1 MLPYLLL
8 GHYRMA
14 NKTNEE
20 ANRRI
25 GQLLQEARESREVLQ
40 SEMSGSCGLSKN
52 HISAVERGVSK
63 ASIDML
69 LSYCDRL
76 KMTPN
81 EILGI
86 DKDNILPELKTLQA
100 DMNKEQQQKV
110 FQILKLMSDI

>member
-1 MLPYLLL
+1 
-8 GHYRMA
+8 MA

-40 SEMSGSCGLSKN
+40 SEMSESCGLSKN

-81 EILGI
+81 EVLRY
-86 DKDNILPELKTLQA
+86 DKDNILPELKTLVTS
-100 DMNKEQQQKV
+100 MSEEQQQKV
-110 FQILKLMSDI
+110 FQILKLISEI